1 MTQSALRK
9 ASLRST
15 ATHSPVLRHVS
26 EAESG
31 VSKKKAGQLFEIV
44 ARGSSLP
51 AGRLRAEIIPDSSW
65 KRSGAT
71 LSPSASQSALRL
83 QHALELAETI
93 WGEKEGAIQWL
104 NAPHPELAG
113 ATPYSLLRTEAG
125 GRAVECLLIAL
136 EHGFP
141 I

>member
-1 MTQSALRK
+1 MPQSALRK
-9 ASLRST
+9 I
-15 ATHSPVLRHVS
+15 SPRTNTSPAPAIRRVS
-26 EAESG
+26 EGESG

-51 AGRLRAEIIPDSSW
+51 TGRLRAEIIPDSSW
-65 KRSGAT
+65 KRAGAT

-83 QHALELAETI
+83 EHALELAESI
-93 WGEKEGAIQWL
+93 WGEKEGAISWL

-125 GRAVECLLIAL
+125 GRAVEALLIAL
-136 EHGFP
+136 DHGFP
-141 I
+141 V